1 MSVVN
6 TKRIAKNTVMLY
18 IRMLLLMAVSL
29 YTSRVI
35 LKYLGVDDYGIYTLI
50 GGFITL
56 FSIITGSL
64 VSAVQRYFNVALG
77 QNDEIQFRKIYSMS
91 INIFVLFS
99 GFILVLG
106 ETVGLWFVTNKLNI
120 PSGRETAAMWVY
132 QISLLTTIVQL
143 LRVPDNA
150 SIIAY
155 EKMDFYAYISIGE
168 ALTKLGIVLLLS
180 ISPVD
185 KLITYVLLYLLAM
198 LIINVIYR
206 VYCNKKF
213 NTCHYHFIWDKKL
226 FKELLSFSGWSLI
239 NRFTMVG
246 KTQAENYFLNNY
258 HSVAVNAARG
268 VAMQVYNAVNS
279 FLTNFQKA
287 FKPQLVKSYA
297 AGEMNEHYVLVYR
310 SAKFSFFLLLAIVIP
325 VVFNMD
331 ALLNVWLVE
340 VPPFTKEFSVYIM
353 IAYLVDA
360 ICAPLQMSVFAHGN
374 IKGLQVWSAIAFII
388 GTIVSFALLKSGFV
402 PFVVSIVTL
411 VIHVVMFL
419 LALYYA
425 HKLSKV
431 SISEFLKNVML
442 PVAVV
447 GIGSV
452 VVPYFLMVYSVSFW
466 SAVLLCFADIA
477 WCGLLI
483 WFCGLKKSEKK
494 YLKESVLSKIHKQR

>member
-50 GGFITL
+50 GGFITV
-56 FSIITGSL
+56 FSIITSSL

-77 QNDEIQFRKIYSMS
+77 QNDEMQFGKIYSMS

-99 GFILVLG
+99 GIILVLG
-106 ETVGLWFVTNKLNI
+106 ETVGLWFVANKLNI
-120 PSGRETAAMWVY
+120 PTGRETAAMWVY

-168 ALTKLGIVLLLS
+168 ALMKLGIVLLLS

-198 LIINVIYR
+198 LIINLIYR
-206 VYCNKKF
+206 IYCSKKF
-213 NTCHYHFIWDKKL
+213 NTCHYRFIWDKKL

-239 NRFTMVG
+239 NRCTMVG

-325 VVFNMD
+325 VAFNMD

-340 VPPFTKEFSVYIM
+340 VPKYTKEFCIYIM

-360 ICAPLQMSVFAHGN
+360 ISAPLQVSVYAHGN
-374 IKGLQVWSAIAFII
+374 IKGLQVWTAVAFFI
-388 GTIVSFALLKSGFV
+388 GTIVSFVLLRSGFV

-452 VVPYFLMVYSVSFW
+452 VVPYFLMVYSVSFL
-466 SAVLLCFADIA
+466 SAVLLCVADIA

-494 YLKESVLSKIHKQR
+494 YIKESVLSKIHKQR